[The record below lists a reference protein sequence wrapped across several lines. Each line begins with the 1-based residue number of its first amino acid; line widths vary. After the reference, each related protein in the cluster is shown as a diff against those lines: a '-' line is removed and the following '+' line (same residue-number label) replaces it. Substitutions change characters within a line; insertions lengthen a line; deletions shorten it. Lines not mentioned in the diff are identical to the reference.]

1 MKRVIIASVMLFFA
15 VSVSFVSSYYIDKS
29 ISEISNSAENLYHHP
44 DKDNITETVA
54 DWQPVKTFLKYVTKH
69 ETVNEIDKLFSS
81 LESAENEKTV
91 REISLEIIT
100 LLDILKSSETASG
113 ENIF

>member
-1 MKRVIIASVMLFFA
+1 MKRIVIASVMLLFA

-44 DKDNITETVA
+44 DKSNITETVA

-81 LESAENEKTV
+81 LESEENEKTV

-100 LLDILKSSETASG
+100 LLDILNKSETASG

>member
-1 MKRVIIASVMLFFA
+1 MKRVIIASVMLIFA
-15 VSVSFVSSYYIDKS
+15 VTISSLSSHYIDKS
-29 ISEISNSAENLYHHP
+29 LSEISNSAENLYHNP
-44 DKDNITETVA
+44 NNDNITNIIS
-54 DWQPVKTFLKYVTKH
+54 DWQPVKTFMKYVTKH
-69 ETVNEIDKLFSS
+69 ETVNEIDKLISS
-81 LESAENEKTV
+81 LKSAENEKSV